1 MKKVFTLVLCSI
13 QFIVFSQSI
22 NLATAKFTTD
32 NNDAF
37 KETNFDDSQWKEIK
51 TGLNYELQGYDG
63 YNGYSWYRIKAIIP
77 TSIKEK
83 SFWKDSLCIDLG
95 RIDDCDEVFLNGILI
110 NKSGQFP
117 SEEGGYITTWNAP
130 QQIYVA
136 TTNPIIK
143 WDEENV
149 IAIKVY
155 DGNGGGGLFG
165 NEAFINMV
173 DLIGGIKIST
183 VFINSTTLKV
193 IVKNKFNLPI
203 NGEIEISG
211 KHPDESNLEDGYN
224 FTETHANL
232 RIEKNKEV
240 EVIHEVKPDF
250 RSREVRINFKEA
262 NSERI
267 TELLVNTPYILTPNP
282 SQKPTIN
289 TPTEFGVGTNH
300 PFIYKIPAT
309 GLLPLIYSVSNL
321 PKGLKIDA
329 TTGVITGEINKAGV
343 YKTIVSVKNSK
354 GVDSKSFVIKVG
366 KGIALTPPMGWNSWN
381 CWGTSVSQDKV
392 ISSAQAMIDK
402 GLINYGWSFVNID
415 DGWEAKERNANGEIA
430 TNDKFPKMKGL
441 GDFLHKEGLKFGIY
455 SSPGPLT
462 CGGYLGS
469 HQHELQD
476 AQTYANWG
484 VDYLKYDW
492 CSYDNIHVKTDTT
505 LLSFKK
511 PFIVMNDAL
520 KKQNRDIVYSLCQYG
535 MKDVWKW
542 GASVGGN
549 VWRTTGDIED
559 SWESLKGIGF
569 NQIKQ
574 QAYAKPGGGWNDAD
588 MMIVGNVGWGE
599 NLHPTRLTPDEQ
611 YTHVSLWCLLNNPLL
626 IGCDM
631 NTLDDFTLSLLS
643 NNEVI
648 AIDQNTFS
656 APAKPIIKNNDYE
669 VWVKQMSV
677 KTFAVG
683 IFNMQNETQV
693 IRLDWRKIG
702 LTNVVG
708 VRNVWRQENEL
719 MQKKF
724 YNTAIDAHGVKLILC
739 SIK

>member
-1 MKKVFTLVLCSI
+1 MKKGFIAILCSI
-13 QFIVFSQSI
+13 HFMVFSQTIKLS
-22 NLATAKFTTD
+22 TAKFSTE

-37 KETNFDDSQWKEIK
+37 KETNFDDSHWKEIK

-63 YNGYSWYRIKAIIP
+63 YNGYSWYRIKAVIP
-77 TSIKEK
+77 YSIKEK
-83 SFWKDSLCIDLG
+83 SFWKDSLRIDLG
-95 RIDDCDEVFLNGILI
+95 RIDDCDEVFLNGTLI
-110 NKSGQFP
+110 NKSGRFP
-117 SEEGGYITTWNAP
+117 FEEGGYVTTWNTS
-130 QQIYVA
+130 QQIYIA
-136 TTNPIIK
+136 TNNPLIK
-143 WDEENV
+143 WDAANI

-173 DLIGGIKIST
+173 DLIDGIKISSS
-183 VFINSTTLKV
+183 F
-193 IVKNKFNLPI
+193 
-203 NGEIEISG
+203 
-211 KHPDESNLEDGYN
+211 
-224 FTETHANL
+224 
-232 RIEKNKEV
+232 EKNNVVKFILKNSFAKDIAGRFEIKDQVGTITGVPVTIKRNNTIELYHLIKKTNFSQKIIGSFFEKNTNKE
-240 EVIHEVKPDF
+240 
-250 RSREVRINFKEA
+250 KEILA
-262 NSERI
+262 YA
-267 TELLVNTPYILTPNP
+267 PYILTPKP

-309 GLLPLIYSVSNL
+309 GFLPLKYSVSNL
-321 PKGLKIDA
+321 PIGLLIAAK
-329 TTGVITGEINKAGV
+329 TGIITGKINKAGI
-343 YKTIVSVKNSK
+343 YKTTVSVKNEK
-354 GVDSKSFVIKVG
+354 GIASKSFVIKAG

-381 CWGTSVSQDKV
+381 CWGTSVSQQKV
-392 ISSAQAMIDK
+392 QASAQAMIDK
-402 GLINYGWSFVNID
+402 GLINYGWNFVNID
-415 DGWEAKERNANGEIA
+415 DGWEAKERDIDGKIVPNK
-430 TNDKFPKMKGL
+430 KFPNMKEL
-441 GDFLHKEGLKFGIY
+441 GDFLHNEGLKFGIY

-462 CGGYLGS
+462 CGGFLGS
-469 HQHELQD
+469 YQNELQD
-476 AQTYANWG
+476 AQTYSNWG

-492 CSYDNIHVKTDTT
+492 CSYENIYEKTDTT
-505 LLSFKK
+505 LLSFQK
-511 PFIVMNDAL
+511 PFLVMNYAL

-569 NQIKQ
+569 SQTKQ
-574 QAYAKPGGGWNDAD
+574 QAFAKPGGGWNDAD

-631 NTLDDFTLSLLS
+631 STLDDFTLSLLT

-656 APAKPIIKNNDYE
+656 SPAKPILKNNNYE
-669 VWVKQMSV
+669 VWVKQMTE

-683 IFNMQNETQV
+683 IFNMNDFTQKISFEWKNISLKNIIG
-693 IRLDWRKIG
+693 IRDI
-702 LTNVVG
+702 
-708 VRNVWRQENEL
+708 WRQQDEKV
-719 MQKKF
+719 Q
-724 YNTAIDAHGVKLILC
+724 AIVCNNKLDAHAVKLILC
-739 SIK
+739 TIK